1 MRIGARDFNDL
12 AEASVRIGAASVQQS
27 GARNFKDLAE
37 ASVQTAGASVHPSSG
52 IGAGAGAGI
61 GAASVRPMPT
71 QATRFG
77 LWPDLIRGDQAGRE
91 QPLHGLFKPPL
102 RDALGL
108 GLAEHQAGCVV
119 PGGRV
124 VTDAAALFPRASGR
138 SGTHHRPS
146 PAAAPRCGRPCP

>member
-1 MRIGARDFNDL
+1 M
-12 AEASVRIGAASVQQS
+12 
-27 GARNFKDLAE
+27 
-37 ASVQTAGASVHPSSG
+37 HPSSG
-52 IGAGAGAGI
+52 IGAGAGAGSAGM

-71 QATRFG
+71 RATSFG

-124 VTDAAALFPRASGR
+124 VTDARGLFPRGIQAGQEAASSAFSCSRSSMRSTASLILALPSGR
-138 SGTHHRPS
+138 KAPFSQRIGISS
-146 PAAAPRCGRPCP
+146 PVPA